1 LIGEADGD
9 KEVLFCY
16 GNPGVGKTFIRY
28 HNKYYSLGR
37 KEREPVVTIR
47 DNSSLILVVHSQ
59 TMRPCQ
65 GTKHHCFY
73 FEYAARKEQSA
84 TNMPGSLLKYMLA
97 EWKAFP
103 GKYLEFH
110 YPRYDKSKRRP
121 TSFSTASLW

>member
-1 LIGEADGD
+1 MIGEADGD

-47 DNSSLILVVHSQ
+47 DNSSLITCSSQ

-73 FEYAARKEQSA
+73 FDYAARKEQSA
-84 TNMPGSLLKYMLA
+84 TNMPGSLLKYMVSGM
-97 EWKAFP
+97 ESIP
-103 GKYLEFH
+103 GEIS
-110 YPRYDKSKRRP
+110 RV
-121 TSFSTASLW
+121 SLP

>member
-1 LIGEADGD
+1 MVI
-9 KEVLFCY
+9 KKFCFVM
-16 GNPGVGKTFIRY
+16 GIRGLVRHFIRY

-84 TNMPGSLLKYMLA
+84 TNMPGSLLKYMVSGM
-97 EWKAFP
+97 ESIP
-103 GKYLEFH
+103 GEIS
-110 YPRYDKSKRRP
+110 RV
-121 TSFSTASLW
+121 SLP